1 MEIGLI
7 IYILGVVVI
16 WLFYIM
22 IGFKLSD
29 TYKLSVDELLL
40 LATYF
45 IPVSF
50 IWPLSFPIILM
61 MILYENMRD
70 K

>member
-1 MEIGLI
+1 
-7 IYILGVVVI
+7 
-16 WLFYIM
+16 M